1 MMVFRV
7 AAIPVAVDMTFVGR
21 EITSTHSLLEQ
32 AGWREYCGIVPLV
45 VLVCLCVPV
54 QLATPHTKYLFT
66 YLCK

>member
-45 VLVCLCVPV
+45 VLVCLCACST
-54 QLATPHTKYLFT
+54 ATPHTKY
-66 YLCK
+66 